1 MVLFSVFLGSLGLIL
16 SAMFSG
22 SETAF
27 YRIPKLRLRLDVM
40 EKDPVAT
47 RMLRFVNNP
56 SLFVATVLVGNNV
69 ANYTISLATVLF
81 VSRLVPPS
89 SRGIFLEIG
98 STLILAPF
106 LFVYGEMFPKYLS
119 LRAPNRMLRL
129 FSPVLVFCH
138 WFFLPVTG
146 LLQILNFVLTNFLGN
161 PRQLLQWTL
170 GRQELARVLDE
181 GQETGILFDTQRR
194 LADGV
199 FDVSTQLIKDWVIPQ
214 SRLPIIT
221 TEMKP
226 AQVLEIARKNRCTEM
241 PVYEYE
247 QFFDN
252 DLVENSVENS
262 AKDSAEKEY
271 KEYGDMPVGYVR
283 TIDLEIAVRNQL
295 DEQARQLL
303 HLLHTELPI
312 RSTVEISSRH
322 TLLTGMILMQTLQ
335 GSFGCVVNE
344 HRQCIGFVRSNQL
357 RDVLLGKTSPAD
369 SQYL

>member
-1 MVLFSVFLGSLGLIL
+1 MVLFSVFLGFFGLIL
-16 SAMFSG
+16 SATFSG

-27 YRIPKLRLRLDVM
+27 YRIPKLRLRLDVL
-40 EKDPVAT
+40 ENDPVAA
-47 RMLRFVNNP
+47 RMLRLVNNS

-69 ANYTISLATVLF
+69 ANYTISLATVLLVSCFMPHSREVF
-81 VSRLVPPS
+81 V
-89 SRGIFLEIG
+89 EIG

-106 LFVYGEMFPKYLS
+106 LFVYGEMFPKYLA
-119 LRAPNRMLRL
+119 LRAPNRMLRF
-129 FSPVLVFCH
+129 FSPILVFCH
-138 WFFLPVTG
+138 WLFLPITG
-146 LLQILNFVLTNFLGN
+146 LLQILNLALTLFWGH

-199 FDVSTQLIKDWVIPQ
+199 FDVSVQLIKDWVIPQ
-214 SRLPIIT
+214 SHLPIIT
-221 TEMKP
+221 TNMKP
-226 AQVLEIARKNRCTEM
+226 AEVLEIARKNRCTEM
-241 PVYEYE
+241 PVYEDE
-247 QFFDN
+247 QFF
-252 DLVENSVENS
+252 ESGIP
-262 AKDSAEKEY
+262 EKTTTKKE
-271 KEYGDMPVGYVR
+271 EYGDMPVGYVR

-303 HLLHTELPI
+303 QLLHTELPI

-344 HRQCIGFVRSNQL
+344 HRRCIGFVRSDQL
-357 RDVLLGKTSPAD
+357 RDVLLGKTGRGVS
-369 SQYL
+369 SGLGIC

>member
-1 MVLFSVFLGSLGLIL
+1 MILFSIFLSFLGLIL
-16 SAMFSG
+16 SATFSG

-27 YRIPKLRLRLDVM
+27 YRISKLRLRLDAL
-40 EKDPVAT
+40 EKDPVAA
-47 RMLRFVNNP
+47 RMLRLINNP
-56 SLFVATVLVGNNV
+56 SMFVATVLVGNNV

-81 VSRLVPPS
+81 VSRLLPNSQGV
-89 SRGIFLEIG
+89 FVEIG

-129 FSPVLVFCH
+129 FSPILIFCY
-138 WFFLPVTG
+138 WIFLPITI
-146 LLQILNFVLTNFLGN
+146 LLQMFNLLLTYFLGK

-214 SRLPIIT
+214 SHFPTIT

-226 AQVLEIARKNRCTEM
+226 KTVLEIARKYHCVEM
-241 PVYEYE
+241 PVYEYFSDE
-247 QFFDN
+247 EFAEGEFS
-252 DLVENSVENS
+252 EREI
-262 AKDSAEKEY
+262 AEKKFTEKEY
-271 KEYGDMPVGYVR
+271 GEMPIGYVR
-283 TIDLEIAVRNQL
+283 TIDLEIAIRNQL

-344 HRQCIGFVRSNQL
+344 HRQCVGFVRSNQL
-357 RDVLLGKTSPAD
+357 RHVLLGKTE
-369 SQYL
+369 

>member
-1 MVLFSVFLGSLGLIL
+1 MILFPIFLGFFGLIL
-16 SAMFSG
+16 SGTFSG

-27 YRIPKLRLRLDVM
+27 YRISKLRLRLDVL
-40 EKDPVAT
+40 EKDPVAA
-47 RMLRFVNNP
+47 RMLWLINNP
-56 SLFVATVLVGNNV
+56 SMFVATVLVGNNV

-81 VSRLVPPS
+81 VSRLLPHSQEV
-89 SRGIFLEIG
+89 FVEIG

-129 FSPVLVFCH
+129 FSPILVFCY
-138 WFFLPVTG
+138 WFFLPVTI
-146 LLQILNFVLTNFLGN
+146 LLQILNLILIYFLGK

-214 SRLPIIT
+214 SYFPAIT
-221 TEMKP
+221 TKMKP
-226 AQVLEIARKNRCTEM
+226 ETVLEIARKYHCIEM
-241 PVYEYE
+241 PVYEHFSE
-247 QFFDN
+247 EEF
-252 DLVENSVENS
+252 V
-262 AKDSAEKEY
+262 EKEY
-271 KEYGDMPVGYVR
+271 GNMPIGYVR
-283 TIDLEIAVRNQL
+283 TIDLEIAIRNQL

-322 TLLTGMILMQTLQ
+322 TLLTGMILIQTLQ
-335 GSFGCVVNE
+335 GSLGCVVNE
-344 HRQCIGFVRSNQL
+344 HRQCIGFIRSNQL
-357 RDVLLGKTSPAD
+357 RDVLLGKTS
-369 SQYL
+369 